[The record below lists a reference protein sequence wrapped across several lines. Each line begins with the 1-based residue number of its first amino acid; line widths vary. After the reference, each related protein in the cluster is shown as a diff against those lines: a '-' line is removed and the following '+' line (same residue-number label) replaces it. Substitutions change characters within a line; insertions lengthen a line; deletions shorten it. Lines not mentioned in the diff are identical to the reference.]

1 VQLAYE
7 NILQYLSDI
16 SDPKLQE
23 AFSTFMGPSSFL
35 DEWNRYKLLN
45 AKFQVRARGISNQM
59 EKEDQLQKLMQLSTT
74 AQMLGMPFDVQ
85 GKIFFRTAE
94 AMMIDPRELNAPA
107 DEAGWI
113 AFTQQMMAQQQ
124 ATGGGQ
130 GVGSGA
136 SSGASP
142 EPPSSPPAP
151 PGPPNQAALG
161 NQVTAQSAPP
171 AVG

>member
-1 VQLAYE
+1 
-7 NILQYLSDI
+7 
-16 SDPKLQE
+16 
-23 AFSTFMGPSSFL
+23 MGPSSFL
-35 DEWNRYKLLN
+35 DEWNRYRLLN

-74 AQMLGMPFDVQ
+74 AQMLQMPFDVQ

-107 DEAGWI
+107 DEAGWQ

-130 GVGSGA
+130 GAGSGGA
-136 SSGASP
+136 QGASP
-142 EPPSSPPAP
+142 EPPSSPSGP
-151 PGPPNQAALG
+151 PGPPSPQATQ
-161 NQVTAQSAPP
+161 NMVTASTGPP

>member
-1 VQLAYE
+1 
-7 NILQYLSDI
+7 
-16 SDPKLQE
+16 
-23 AFSTFMGPSSFL
+23 MGPSSFL
-35 DEWNRYKLLN
+35 DEWNRYRLLN

-59 EKEDQLQKLMQLSTT
+59 EKEEQLQKLMQLSTT
-74 AQMLGMPFDVQ
+74 AQMLQMPFDVQ

-130 GVGSGA
+130 GGGSGGA
-136 SSGASP
+136 QGASP
-142 EPPSSPPAP
+142 EPPPTPSGP
-151 PGPPNQAALG
+151 PGPPGGQQIA
-161 NQVTAQSAPP
+161 NQVTASTGP
-171 AVG
+171 AAV